1 MVVDEPAKDFSRT
14 HKVDLCRSS
23 PSDVEAESVS
33 HGGGS
38 LAVVGPVPSGMTCGN
53 VVDGGWQMIAVC
65 ELLADCVRTAGSGRR
80 QATESKWS
88 LSPRALA
95 TFMT

>member
-1 MVVDEPAKDFSRT
+1 MVVDELTKDFSRT
-14 HKVDLCRSS
+14 HKVDLWRRS
-23 PSDVEAESVS
+23 PSDVEVESVS

-38 LAVVGPVPSGMTCGN
+38 LAVV
-53 VVDGGWQMIAVC
+53 
-65 ELLADCVRTAGSGRR
+65 RR

-95 TFMT
+95 TFMMVAKLGLPSAESAL